1 MPSAF
6 VIAWKGQ
13 REKTSSVLAET
24 KLILPPL
31 IGVGIVVGNILNS
44 LPEGL
49 RVVLDLAALA
59 ILFAGFLV
67 LGRLRAQASAAE
79 GAAQAW
85 REERDASVSK
95 NERLMVENKQ
105 LHDEITE
112 LRVIVSKL
120 ESRPTLESLEE
131 EVRKLASLI
140 SATQSSVSPIT
151 EGGT

>member
-1 MPSAF
+1 M
-6 VIAWKGQ
+6 
-13 REKTSSVLAET
+13 LAET

-31 IGVGIVVGNILNS
+31 VGVGIVVGNILNS

-85 REERDASVSK
+85 REERDAAVSK
-95 NERLMVENKQ
+95 NERLTDQNRELIN
-105 LHDEITE
+105 EITE
-112 LRVIVSKL
+112 LRITVSKL
-120 ESRPTLESLEE
+120 EARPTLESLEE
-131 EVRKLASLI
+131 EVKKLASLI
-140 SATQSSVSPIT
+140 SATQHSVSPIT
-151 EGGT
+151 EGGTA